1 MTVLV
6 MRVRHLVI
14 QQAWLVAVLAALS
27 LVAAA
32 AWLALRSEGGA
43 VPVLFLGILLEA
55 LPFLLLGVIV
65 SSLVEV
71 FVPPD
76 GLRRLLPAK
85 PWAAILA
92 ASLLGIIFPFCECG
106 IIPVV
111 RRLVR
116 KGMPLYAGM
125 AFMLAAPIVNPIVIA
140 STAMAFRGHEEMV
153 LGRLIGALL
162 VAWLTGMVF
171 LFWRGD
177 GIRGEEAGSGCGCHS
192 HGTASSCCGHSHGRM
207 DHGHFRAH
215 AHSGVHG
222 HGRVGWL
229 AKWRQAADHAVDE
242 FFDLGPYFLTGALIA
257 AVMQGMLQPDWLTE
271 VARDSGQSTLIMML
285 LAFGLSVCS
294 NADAFLA
301 SAMTPGFT
309 GGSVLAFM
317 ILGPM
322 LDMKNTWVLFRTF
335 KPAVVFFLLGWLPLL
350 VFLFAWAANGGFM
363 AM

>member
-1 MTVLV
+1 MSMTVLV
-6 MRVRHLVI
+6 MRVRHLAAEK
-14 QQAWLVAVLAALS
+14 AWLGAVLAALA
-27 LVAAA
+27 LIAAA
-32 AWLALRSEGGA
+32 TWLALRAEGGA

-71 FVPPD
+71 FIPPD
-76 GLRRLLPAK
+76 GMRRLLPSK

-92 ASLLGIIFPFCECG
+92 ASLLGMLFPFCECG

-116 KGMPLYAGM
+116 KGMPLYASM
-125 AFMLAAPIVNPIVIA
+125 AFLLAAPIINPVVIA
-140 STAMAFRGHEEMV
+140 STAMAFRGHEEMLV
-153 LGRLIGALL
+153 GRLLGALL
-162 VAWLTGMVF
+162 VAWLTGMAF

-177 GIRGEEAGSGCGCHS
+177 GIRADEADGCS
-192 HGTASSCCGHSHGRM
+192 CGHGHGAGEARCGH
-207 DHGHFRAH
+207 DHGHR
-215 AHSGVHG
+215 HG
-222 HGRVGWL
+222 HRHPSTSGDGGAFPWLGR
-229 AKWRQAADHAVDE
+229 WRDAADHAVDE
-242 FFDLGPYFLTGALIA
+242 FFDLIPYFLTGTLIA
-257 AVMQGMLQPDWLTE
+257 AVMQGLLQPDWLTE

-317 ILGPM
+317 VLGPM
-322 LDMKNTWVLFRTF
+322 LDMKNTWVLFRSF
-335 KPAVVFFLLGWLPLL
+335 RPAVVLFLLVWLPAL
-350 VFLFAWAANGGFM
+350 VYLFAWGANQGFFPM
-363 AM
+363 

>member
-14 QQAWLVAVLAALS
+14 QQAWLVSVLAALS

-43 VPVLFLGILLEA
+43 VPLLFMGILLEA

-71 FVPPD
+71 FISPD
-76 GLRRLLPAK
+76 GLRRLLPTK
-85 PWAAILA
+85 PWAAILT
-92 ASLLGIIFPFCECG
+92 ASSLGIIFPFCECG

-125 AFMLAAPIVNPIVIA
+125 AFLLAAPIVNPIVIA
-140 STAMAFRGHEEMV
+140 STATAFRGHEEMV
-153 LGRLIGALL
+153 LGRLIGAML
-162 VAWLTGMVF
+162 VAWLTALVF

-177 GIRGEEAGSGCGCHS
+177 GIRGEEDSGS
-192 HGTASSCCGHSHGRM
+192 HGAGTSCCGHSQGRL
-207 DHGHFRAH
+207 DHH
-215 AHSGVHG
+215 AHLRSGVYG
-222 HGRVGWL
+222 HGRFGWL

-285 LAFGLSVCS
+285 LAYGLSVCS

-301 SAMTPGFT
+301 SAMAPGFS

-335 KPAVVFFLLGWLPLL
+335 RPAVVCFLLGWLPLL
-350 VFLFAWAANGGFM
+350 VFLFAWVVNGRIM